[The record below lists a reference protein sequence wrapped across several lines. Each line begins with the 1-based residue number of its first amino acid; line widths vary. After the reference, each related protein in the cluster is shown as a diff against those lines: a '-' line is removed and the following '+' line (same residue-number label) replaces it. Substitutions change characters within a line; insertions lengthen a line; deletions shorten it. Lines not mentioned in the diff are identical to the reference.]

1 MHYPNKPHFKIFAS
15 ILLLLSQ
22 YFLLNSHYTIGT
34 DKGYEMIAFGIL
46 TANTLIGSVV
56 VGSTAYDIR
65 KQIQGEIQKDLKAI
79 QNEAVFIENQIE
91 KFEHIILDEA
101 TLLLGA
107 KAYRSNPILSQ
118 FE

>member
-1 MHYPNKPHFKIFAS
+1 MIYPNKPHLKIFAS

-22 YFLLNSHYTIGT
+22 YFLLNSNFEITSGKSH
-34 DKGYEMIAFGIL
+34 EMIAFGIL

-65 KQIQGEIQKDLKAI
+65 KQIQNELQKDIQAI
-79 QNEAVFIENQIE
+79 YKDAIYIENQIE
-91 KFEHIILDEA
+91 KFEHVALDEA
-101 TLLLGA
+101 TLLFGTKVYQA
-107 KAYRSNPILSQ
+107 NPILSQ